1 MKNQKTKKRK
11 KEKKKKRKKEKKK
24 KRKEKKRKE
33 KKRKEKG
40 KGNGKEKSLIPV
52 MVIQWKS
59 YLKIRSQKYRK
70 YVNYSVCAVI

>member
-11 KEKKKKRKKEKKK
+11 KEKKKKRKKEKK
-24 KRKEKKRKE
+24 KKRKE